1 MMLEEKD
8 LQVLK
13 SMMETV
19 VNARASKTETV
30 LLQMIQDLKRNVE
43 ELHLPD
49 GQYQAATIPLILKRI
64 SPR

>member
-19 VNARASKTETV
+19 VNARASKTETL

>member
-1 MMLEEKD
+1 MLEEKD

-19 VNARASKTETV
+19 INARASKTETL

>member
-1 MMLEEKD
+1 MLEEKD

-19 VNARASKTETV
+19 VNARASKTETL

-49 GQYQAATIPLILKRI
+49 GQYQAATIPLVLKRI

>member
-1 MMLEEKD
+1 MLEEKD

-13 SMMETV
+13 FMMETV
-19 VNARASKTETV
+19 VNARASKTETL

>member
-1 MMLEEKD
+1 MLEEKD

-19 VNARASKTETV
+19 LNARASKTETL

>member
-1 MMLEEKD
+1 MLEEKD

-19 VNARASKTETV
+19 VTARASKTETL

>member
-1 MMLEEKD
+1 MLEEKD

-19 VNARASKTETV
+19 VNARASKTETL

>member
-1 MMLEEKD
+1 MLEEKD

-19 VNARASKTETV
+19 VNARASKTETL

-43 ELHLPD
+43 ELHLPE

>member
-1 MMLEEKD
+1 MLEKKD

-19 VNARASKTETV
+19 INARASKTETL

>member
-1 MMLEEKD
+1 MMLEEND

-30 LLQMIQDLKRNVE
+30 LLQMIQDLKRKVE
-43 ELHLPD
+43 ELE
-49 GQYQAATIPLILKRI
+49 IRI
-64 SPR
+64 A

>member
-1 MMLEEKD
+1 MLEEKD

-19 VNARASKTETV
+19 VNARASKTETQ

>member
-1 MMLEEKD
+1 MLEEKD

-19 VNARASKTETV
+19 VNARASKTETL
-30 LLQMIQDLKRNVE
+30 LLQMMQDLKRNVE

>member
-1 MMLEEKD
+1 MLEEKD
-8 LQVLK
+8 LQVLT

-19 VNARASKTETV
+19 VNARASKTETL

>member
-1 MMLEEKD
+1 MLEEKD

-19 VNARASKTETV
+19 VNARASKTETL

-49 GQYQAATIPLILKRI
+49 GQYQAATIALILKRI

>member
-1 MMLEEKD
+1 MLEEKD

-19 VNARASKTETV
+19 VNARASKTET
-30 LLQMIQDLKRNVE
+30 LLLRNME

>member
-30 LLQMIQDLKRNVE
+30 LLQDLKRKAE
-43 ELHLPD
+43 ELE
-49 GQYQAATIPLILKRI
+49 IRI
-64 SPR
+64 A